1 MLTSLVIAPQIR
13 PRATDFLT
21 LREFFRGTS
30 RMLEF
35 RTQNP
40 LALLILEVSA
50 CALFVP
56 PSVRSSGK

>member
-1 MLTSLVIAPQIR
+1 
-13 PRATDFLT
+13 
-21 LREFFRGTS
+21 
-30 RMLEF
+30 MLEF

-40 LALLILEVSA
+40 LALLLLEVSA